1 VALQVTSIGERQS
14 PAVQNRLEDEKK
26 FIAEARARFL
36 AAEEAES
43 TWRASSLD
51 DFKFVSGDQWDYAV
65 AQSRDRDMRPCLTMN
80 RLRQFLRMVTNEQR
94 QQRPSIQV
102 NPVGEGSDI
111 ETAEIFQGI
120 IRHIETNSHADIA
133 YDTAFEHMT
142 TGGFGYWRIITDYAN
157 DNSDDQ
163 EIFIKRI
170 RNPFSVYFDPRCEE
184 PDYSDAMFC
193 FIVEDIPKELYREE
207 YPNSELTSMEDWTA
221 IGHGIPGWIK
231 KETAR
236 VAEYFYVELVPEKRK
251 GRNRT
256 FIKRKVHWA
265 KLNGIEILK
274 KGDVSGNWITVVP
287 VLGNDQMIDGRRDLV
302 GLIRDAKDPQRQY
315 NYFISA
321 STETIALA
329 PKSPTIIAEGQIEGH
344 ETEWEQSNRR
354 NFATLTYKPIS
365 VAGQP
370 VPVPQRN
377 AAEPPIMAM
386 ATMVRQADNDLKA
399 TTGIYDASLGQQ
411 GPEQSG
417 KAVLARQKQSD
428 IANLGFTDNLARALR
443 FTGRIL
449 VDMIPEVYDQA
460 RVQRIIQPD
469 GKVKHVGVYNSQ
481 TTDRP
486 EPMELPGVSAIYD
499 IGNGSY
505 DVSVSVGPSYQ
516 SKRQEAVASQ
526 LALVQSFPQLMQVAG
541 DLIIRNMD
549 WPGAGEIADRMQ
561 KMLPPMLQDQQQQA
575 IQQTQQQVQQLQ
587 QQNQALLMAVQQL
600 NTLVQQKHIESQTK
614 MTTALIDQETKL
626 NVARI
631 TASKD
636 RDVAGANQEMAY
648 LQSMHDSAHDTGMQA
663 MQQQHEQG
671 MQGSDQMHEAAMSQ
685 MPSPQPQGPP
695 EGPPAP
701 GGQPPT
707 PPQQG

>member
-1 VALQVTSIGERQS
+1 MAQVTSIGKRQS
-14 PAVQNRLEDEKK
+14 LAVQNRLEDERK
-26 FIAEARARFL
+26 FIAEAQARFL
-36 AAEEAES
+36 AAQEAES

-51 DFKFVSGDQWDYAV
+51 DFKFVAGDQWDYAI
-65 AQSRDRDMRPCLTMN
+65 AQQRDRDFRPVLTMN
-80 RLRQFLRMVTNEQR
+80 RLRQFRRMVTNEQR

-111 ETAEIFQGI
+111 QTAEIFQGI
-120 IRHIETNSHADIA
+120 IRHIEINSHADIA
-133 YDTAFEHMT
+133 YDAAFEHMI

-157 DNSDDQ
+157 DDSDDL

-170 RNPFSVYFDPRCEE
+170 KNPFSVYFDPRCEE
-184 PDYSDAMFC
+184 PDYSDALFC
-193 FIVEDIPKELYREE
+193 FVVDDIPKELYREE
-207 YPNSELTSMEDWTA
+207 YPNSELASMEDWTA

-236 VAEYFYVELVPEKRK
+236 IAEYFYVELVPQKRP
-251 GRNRT
+251 GRERT
-256 FIKRKVHWA
+256 FIQRKIHWA
-265 KLNGIEILK
+265 KINAIEILK
-274 KGDVSGNWITVVP
+274 KGEVPGNWITVIP
-287 VLGNDQMIDGRRDLV
+287 VLGDDQMIDGKRDLV
-302 GLIRDAKDPQRQY
+302 GLIRDSKDPQKQY

-329 PKSPTIIAEGQIEGH
+329 PKSPTVIAEGQIEGH

-370 VPVPQRN
+370 VPPPQRN

-428 IANLGFTDNLARALR
+428 IANLGFTDNLARSLR

-469 GKVKHVGVYNSQ
+469 GVVKHVGVYNSQ
-481 TTDRP
+481 TTDKP
-486 EPMELPGVSAIYD
+486 DFMELPGVSAIYD

-526 LALVQSFPQLMQVAG
+526 LALVQSFPQIMQVAG

-549 WPGAGEIADRMQ
+549 WPGAGEIADRM
-561 KMLPPMLQDQQQQA
+561 KKLLPAVLQDQQQMA
-575 IQQTQQQVQQLQ
+575 IQQTQQRVQQLE
-587 QQNQALLMAVQQL
+587 QQNQALLVAVQQL
-600 NTLVQQKHIESQTK
+600 NTLVSQKHIESQTK
-614 MTTALIDQETKL
+614 ITTALIDQETKL
-626 NVARI
+626 NVAKVS
-631 TASKD
+631 ASKD
-636 RDVAGANQEMAY
+636 RDVASANQELQY
-648 LQSMHDSAHDTGMQA
+648 LQSMHDSAHDVGMQA

-695 EGPPAP
+695 EGSPAP
-701 GGQPPT
+701 P
-707 PPQQG
+707 PPQG